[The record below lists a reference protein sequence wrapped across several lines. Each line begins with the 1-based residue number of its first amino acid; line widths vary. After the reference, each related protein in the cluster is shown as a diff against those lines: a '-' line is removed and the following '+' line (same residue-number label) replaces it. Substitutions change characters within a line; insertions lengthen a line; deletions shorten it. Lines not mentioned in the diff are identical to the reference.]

1 MLTML
6 PGGLWHGAAWTFVLG
21 ARHGALLGR
30 PRQAP
35 PEASRARVG
44 ERLVTFHLVLLG
56 WLLFRAQDMGTLS
69 AIVSGIAEGSFTSR
83 LHVGYLVVLAM
94 AVAAHTIPQGTVAR
108 ACERFLRLPDF
119 VQGAVYAGTILALCG
134 LSAGGPSFI
143 YFQF

>member
-1 MLTML
+1 ML
-6 PGGLWHGAAWTFVLG
+6 
-21 ARHGALLGR
+21 
-30 PRQAP
+30 
-35 PEASRARVG
+35 G

-69 AIVSGIAEGSFTSR
+69 AFVSGVAKGTLSTR

-94 AVAAHTIPQGTVAR
+94 AVAAHAIPQGTVAR
-108 ACERFLRLPDF
+108 ACERFLRLPEV

-143 YFQF
+143 YYQF